1 MEQCPRPY
9 NENLDIQKWQ
19 LDIQNEIEIPRSV
32 VLKQEETTAI
42 DLHVFEDVSK
52 AGHCAVAYVLVQQL
66 SNNNQYLLTRK
77 SGYLKKIEQYR
88 HQN

>member
-1 MEQCPRPY
+1 M
-9 NENLDIQKWQ
+9 
-19 LDIQNEIEIPRSV
+19 
-32 VLKQEETTAI
+32 LKQEETTAI
-42 DLHVFEDVSK
+42 DLHVFKDVSK

-88 HQN
+88 H

>member
-1 MEQCPRPY
+1 M
-9 NENLDIQKWQ
+9 
-19 LDIQNEIEIPRSV
+19 
-32 VLKQEETTAI
+32 LKQEETTAI

-88 HQN
+88 H

>member
-1 MEQCPRPY
+1 MPKTLQ
-9 NENLDIQKWQ
+9 LKFMKWQ

-52 AGHCAVAYVLVQQL
+52 ADHCAVAYVLVQQL
-66 SNNNQYLLTRK
+66 SNKNQYLLTSK
-77 SGYLKKIEQYR
+77 SVYLEKIEQYR
-88 HQN
+88 H